1 MLKYIAFGF
10 TITGIVIVTALL
22 VHALLA
28 LYYGGEVMK
37 DEEEKH

>member
-10 TITGIVIVTALL
+10 TIIGIVIVTALL

-28 LYYGGEVMK
+28 LYYGGEVME
-37 DEEEKH
+37 DERDRH